1 MNQKYMN
8 EELDNLEE
16 EEVWDRFTSLKEEEM
31 ADMAE
36 RAISHF
42 FVFKIKDFD
51 ESIKN
56 AAWALSEGYKTLVE
70 W

>member
-8 EELDNLEE
+8 EELDNLE

-42 FVFKIKDFD
+42 LY
-51 ESIKN
+51 SR
-56 AAWALSEGYKTLVE
+56 SKTLMKVSRTPHGRFRKDTKP
-70 W
+70 WSKW